1 MQIARGGDRWLM
13 GAEKRSKFVNHK
25 MGDSV
30 AQRQLIQAIFGIP
43 RNSTERAQTVT
54 YSQQRRALVLV

>member
-1 MQIARGGDRWLM
+1 M

-54 YSQQRRALVLV
+54 YLQQRRALVLV